1 LRAVFVAVPILSVAR
16 FSCDGPVLSR
26 LCLSAGHNID
36 HRRSGVG
43 AELRPLVLLPCDR
56 SSQETAPGIRRDIL
70 RLKLNS
76 GHFVDQI
83 FAEIYFAL
91 RNLLAFN
98 LRNSIEVAHLI
109 RNIHEVHH

>member
-1 LRAVFVAVPILSVAR
+1 VI
-16 FSCDGPVLSR
+16 
-26 LCLSAGHNID
+26 
-36 HRRSGVG
+36 
-43 AELRPLVLLPCDR
+43 
-56 SSQETAPGIRRDIL
+56 IL

-98 LRNSIEVAHLI
+98 LRNLIEVAQLI
-109 RNIHEVHH
+109 RKIPEVHHQTVSHGASSDEASFS